1 MSTFLEP
8 VYLNESMMLNC
19 AAYLFEGV
27 TAEIEK
33 AEERSSGKKGG
44 LALGGKFLKELL
56 GLSGSFDA
64 DIRSVSHQKLAKKYT
79 TGALHMTV
87 VDELRKTDGLNT
99 INNIYEFKNDKSY
112 IGIETILK
120 PVDFYS
126 IIETLKISTPLILKV
141 LHDFG
146 EKINPKIFN
155 NKTRTEIV
163 KYDELIRTI
172 LENFEKDYLKSSLL
186 EMIML
191 DPKNETQIGVVDID
205 VNEKDPA
212 EIKAK
217 LTDGKFYLIGKITKN
232 IERGESIELLKRS
245 FLSTIMGIIS
255 NLLAINQEDGTLNKF
270 QLGVAVAKPHIERIC
285 QLSIPG
291 PAVRVMAMSVCI

>member
-1 MSTFLEP
+1 MSAFLEP

-33 AEERSSGKKGG
+33 VEEKSSGKKGG
-44 LALGGKFLKELL
+44 LALGSKFLKELL
-56 GLSGSFDA
+56 GLSGDFGVDS
-64 DIRSVSHQKLAKKYT
+64 RSISNQKLAKKYT

-87 VDELRKTDGLNT
+87 VDELRKTGGLNT
-99 INNIYEFKNDKSY
+99 IDNISEFKNDKSY
-112 IGIETILK
+112 VGIETILK

-126 IIETLKISTPLILKV
+126 IIETLKISTPLILKI

-146 EKINPKIFN
+146 EKINPKAFT
-155 NKTRTEIV
+155 NKTKPEIV
-163 KYDELIRTI
+163 KYDELIRAI

-191 DPKNETQIGVVDID
+191 DPKTKTQIGVVDID
-205 VNEKDPA
+205 VKEKDPA
-212 EIKAK
+212 EVKAK
-217 LTDGKFYLIGKITKN
+217 LTDGKFYVIGKTTKN
-232 IERGESIELLKRS
+232 IGHGEDIELLKRS
-245 FLSTIMGIIS
+245 FLSTIMGIIP
-255 NLLAINQEDGTLNKF
+255 NLLSINQEDGTLNKF
-270 QLGVAVAKPHIERIC
+270 RMGVAVAKPHVEKIC